1 VRIEIHQ
8 TAQRR
13 RHRLCDG
20 VTIERD
26 VRQRLADKVTGNMAG
41 LWLLLGEHLRLG
53 TWDLLRGWT
62 GRSGDHVE
70 PRLAMQLVHEAALCL
85 TGLRRERSLNHRDFE
100 LANGLP
106 FLASDRAI
114 HDLLDAHSVAD
125 AQRLQTALGRIRQ
138 ASGHFNGRVLA
149 VDPHRI
155 RSYSRR
161 RTRRRKANVAASSAK
176 MAQTFFCLDAE
187 THQPVCFT
195 MGTCAQNVTQATPDL
210 MRMANEIL
218 RPQGHR
224 PLALADSEHFTAR
237 LLDHIRQETPFD
249 LLVPMPNQPTLR
261 KRIEA
266 IAPEQFMP
274 RWAGL
279 ATAKVPYAPV
289 HAKAGPFWMM
299 AQRFGERP
307 QDYSFNSFLCTGD
320 REEVD
325 ALTLEYPKRW
335 HVEEFFHANQ
345 ALGWDRAGTQNLNIR
360 YGQMTMALL
369 AQAALHQF
377 RQRLDEQT
385 SSWDAAHVAN
395 DILRGLQGDVR
406 VHGQRLLV
414 TYYNASKIAQ
424 CRDQFEHL
432 PERLQREGIDPRI
445 PWLCDF
451 ELDFRFK

>member
-1 VRIEIHQ
+1 VQIEIHQ
-8 TAQRR
+8 TINKRV
-13 RHRLCDG
+13 HRSCDG
-20 VTIERD
+20 LTIERD
-26 VRQRLADKVTGNMAG
+26 VRQRLADKVTGNMTG

-62 GRSGDHVE
+62 GKSGDHAE
-70 PRLAMQLVHEAALCL
+70 PRLAMQLVHEAAMCQ
-85 TGLRRERSLNHRDFE
+85 TGIRKERSLNHRDFE

-138 ASGHFNGRVLA
+138 ASGHFNGRILA
-149 VDPHRI
+149 VDPHRM
-155 RSYSRR
+155 RSFSRR
-161 RTRRRKANVAASSAK
+161 RTRRRKPNASAPSAK
-176 MAQTFFCLDAE
+176 MAQAFFCLDAE

-195 MGTCAQNVTQATPDL
+195 IGTCAQNVTQATPEL
-210 MRMANEIL
+210 MRMSTDIL
-218 RPQGHR
+218 GPQDHT
-224 PLALADSEHFTAR
+224 PLALADSEHFTAH
-237 LLDHIRQETPFD
+237 LLDHIRKETPFD
-249 LLVPMPNQPTLR
+249 LLVPMPNQPTIR
-261 KRIEA
+261 KKIEA
-266 IAPEQFMP
+266 IAAEQFTP

-289 HAKAGPFWMM
+289 HSKAGPFWMM

-307 QDYSFNSFLCTGD
+307 EDYTFNSFVCTGD

-325 ALTLEYPKRW
+325 ALTLEYPQRW
-335 HVEEFFHANQ
+335 HIEEFFRTNQ
-345 ALGWDRAGTQNLNIR
+345 ALGWNRAGTLNLNIR
-360 YGQMTMALL
+360 YGHMTMALL

-385 SSWDAAHVAN
+385 ANWDAAHVAN

-406 VHGQRLLV
+406 VHGQRVLV
-414 TYYNASKIAQ
+414 TYYNASRIEQ

-432 PERLQREGIDPRI
+432 PERLRSEGVDPRI